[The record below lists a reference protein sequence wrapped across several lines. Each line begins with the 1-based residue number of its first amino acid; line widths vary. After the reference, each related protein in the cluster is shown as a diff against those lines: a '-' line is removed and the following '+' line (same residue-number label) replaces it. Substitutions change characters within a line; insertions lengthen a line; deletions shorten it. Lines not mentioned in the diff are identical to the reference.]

1 MDETLGPGGED
12 LPPRD
17 PLGCLFAA
25 ARVGC
30 MMSLLQVLMLL
41 AIIFA
46 ALVSLL
52 FFR

>member
-1 MDETLGPGGED
+1 LNDQLGPGGED

-17 PLGCLFAA
+17 TLGCLFAA

-41 AIIFA
+41 AIVFA

>member
-1 MDETLGPGGED
+1 MVDGSGGGED
-12 LPPRD
+12 LPPHD
-17 PLGCLFAA
+17 TVGCLFAM
-25 ARVGC
+25 ARLGC
-30 MMSLLQVLMLL
+30 TMALLQILMLL

>member
-1 MDETLGPGGED
+1 MHGGED

-17 PLGCLFAA
+17 NVGCLLVAI
-25 ARVGC
+25 RTGC
-30 MMSLLQVLMLL
+30 GMMLIQALMAL
-41 AIIFA
+41 AIILA

>member
-1 MDETLGPGGED
+1 LEEQLGPGGED

-17 PLGCLFAA
+17 TIGCLFAA
-25 ARVGC
+25 ARTGC
-30 MMSLLQVLMLL
+30 MMALLQVLMIL
-41 AIIFA
+41 AILFA